1 MDDRLGAEALI
12 GGVSPEGMCGSLLT
26 AGVLV
31 GLLATALYFGYLEL
45 SKFTGGKLLRLEEVD
60 ERLAKRLDRW
70 LPLPERWSVASRVSP
85 LLLWGVSAALF
96 GLSFAGLEREGMR
109 WLAGLV
115 LLVSALSLLTL
126 ANVVAPRLSLRS
138 TASLLCVYIPL
149 FRLVSWV
156 LLPFAWL
163 SALSS
168 REVAA
173 KAATE
178 GGEEENVATAED
190 EILSLISRSDGDED
204 GGSGLEEDER
214 RMISGALRLD
224 EKKVH
229 EIMTPRVD
237 IDSIDVSESIDEV
250 KRVIV
255 NSGHSR
261 IPVCSESIDKI
272 VGVIFAKD
280 LLNAEKVS
288 QAQEQGLSVLCRE
301 PMLVSEYMNIG
312 DLLEQFQTKKSHFA
326 VVIDEYGGTSGI
338 VTFEDILEELVGEI
352 WDEYDKPADMEPEPQ
367 PDQDGWTLF
376 SARTSIGKVNATLG
390 VEIPEDEDYDTL
402 GGYLTKVA
410 GHIPLQ
416 DETLEDGQLRAVIV
430 SADPQCVKSVRLMR
444 LPDDAETDTSS
455 EPHEAADAAAAP

>member
-115 LLVSALSLLTL
+115 LLMSALSLLTL

-280 LLNAEKVS
+280 LLNAENVS
-288 QAQEQGLSVLCRE
+288 QA
-301 PMLVSEYMNIG
+301 
-312 DLLEQFQTKKSHFA
+312 
-326 VVIDEYGGTSGI
+326 
-338 VTFEDILEELVGEI
+338 
-352 WDEYDKPADMEPEPQ
+352 
-367 PDQDGWTLF
+367 
-376 SARTSIGKVNATLG
+376 
-390 VEIPEDEDYDTL
+390 
-402 GGYLTKVA
+402 
-410 GHIPLQ
+410 
-416 DETLEDGQLRAVIV
+416 
-430 SADPQCVKSVRLMR
+430 
-444 LPDDAETDTSS
+444 
-455 EPHEAADAAAAP
+455 

>member
-96 GLSFAGLEREGMR
+96 GLSFAGLERE
-109 WLAGLV
+109 
-115 LLVSALSLLTL
+115 

-312 DLLEQFQTKKSHFA
+312 GLLEQCQTKESHFA

-455 EPHEAADAAAAP
+455 EPHEAADAAATP